1 MPSTQIK
8 PPPEQQ
14 PPEPPAPPEEAAAAP
29 DEGDGDIGYLQPDEA
44 PEGAVDEEYEP
55 ELPPPFDPTDIDDA
69 MIEQLISE
77 FGVEQVVDWLEQ
89 LQSTP
94 NIGLPNDDFNYSLEP
109 QEDEEDNS
117 LPMR

>member
-1 MPSTQIK
+1 
-8 PPPEQQ
+8 
-14 PPEPPAPPEEAAAAP
+14 
-29 DEGDGDIGYLQPDEA
+29 
-44 PEGAVDEEYEP
+44 
-55 ELPPPFDPTDIDDA
+55 

-89 LQSTP
+89 LQSTD

-109 QEDEEDNS
+109 QQEEDDNS